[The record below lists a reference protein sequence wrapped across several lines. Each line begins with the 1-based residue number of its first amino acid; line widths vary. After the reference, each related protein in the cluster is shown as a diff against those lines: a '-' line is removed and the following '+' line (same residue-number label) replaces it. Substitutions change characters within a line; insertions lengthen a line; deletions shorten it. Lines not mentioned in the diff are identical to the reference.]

1 MMNDEEKKCD
11 LEVKLILKKQYK
23 NDCLKYFFNA
33 LINKKRKT
41 NKNYSNLE
49 LLADIALYYKK
60 IDETINL
67 ADEILEMVNKKLKP
81 NNSFDTN
88 NFLNWHELRE
98 KTINKIIHEETISN
112 LSNHKVINNKI
123 TT

>member
-1 MMNDEEKKCD
+1 MDDEEKKCD

-49 LLADIALYYKK
+49 LLTDIALYYKK

-81 NNSFDTN
+81 NNNFDTN